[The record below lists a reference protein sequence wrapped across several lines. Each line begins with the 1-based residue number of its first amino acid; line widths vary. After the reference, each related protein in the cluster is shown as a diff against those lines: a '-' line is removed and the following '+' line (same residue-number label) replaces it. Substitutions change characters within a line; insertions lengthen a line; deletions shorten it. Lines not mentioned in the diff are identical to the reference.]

1 MPFLI
6 RRALSNVQIGHMIWI
21 KINLFVHIDNSPK
34 CDENVSTYKK
44 EASMNHTIYDIAK
57 ACGYSIATV
66 SRVVNKQEGVK
77 PETRQKVLETI
88 ERLNYAPS
96 PAARSL
102 AGKRAKILGI
112 ETGSLLQSK
121 FETDFPISFLNGA
134 VRAATEHD
142 YRLLLSCSEDSLMD
156 SQSAFSIKNLE
167 GIIFPGLH
175 GNGENVKTLLEAGV
189 PVVYGGMRQD
199 FDQGPVAHNI
209 YGGYLEYREMVLEHL
224 IDMGYRH
231 ILVAESDLHLN
242 DTLASRGIR
251 DVIDRANRKLK
262 AFDKNAYCILERY
275 SFADL
280 STISRKFLTFYA
292 TDYPPDAL
300 FLDSI
305 DTYLSL
311 SETLHKVGLEVPEDM
326 GVIAASHMPGKGENL
341 TPRLS
346 TVYIDAYE
354 MGRRSVELLISQL
367 EETDEKVNHNVPYS
381 LHIRDSLMSQDQ

>member
-1 MPFLI
+1 MTP
-6 RRALSNVQIGHMIWI
+6 
-21 KINLFVHIDNSPK
+21 
-34 CDENVSTYKK
+34 
-44 EASMNHTIYDIAK
+44 TIYDIAK

-66 SRVVNKQEGVK
+66 SRVVNNQAGVK
-77 PETRQKVLETI
+77 PETRQKVLDAI
-88 ERLNYAPS
+88 EKLNYAPS

-102 AGKRAKILGI
+102 AGKRARILGI
-112 ETGSLLQSK
+112 ETGSLLQSR

-134 VRAATEHD
+134 VEAATEHD
-142 YRLLLSCSEDSLMD
+142 YRLLLSCSEDSLVD

-175 GNGENVKTLLEAGV
+175 GNADNVKMLLEAGV

-199 FDQGPVAHNI
+199 FDLGPVAHNI
-209 YGGYLEYREMVLEHL
+209 YGGYLEYREMVLDKL
-224 IDMGYRH
+224 IDLGYRH

-242 DTLASRGIR
+242 DALASQGIR

-262 AFDKNAYCILERY
+262 RIDKNAYCILERY
-275 SFADL
+275 SYADL
-280 STISRKFLTFYA
+280 SSISRKFLTFFA

-311 SETLHKVGLEVPEDM
+311 LETIHKVGLEVPQDIGIITACHTPE
-326 GVIAASHMPGKGENL
+326 KGENL
-341 TPRLS
+341 SPRLS
-346 TVYIDAYE
+346 TVHIDAYE

-367 EETDEKVNHNVPYS
+367 EETGEKIDHNVPYS